1 MVKLYY
7 NLVKNPKSSW
17 TIDMVPE
24 MWRAEVLKMLEN
36 DK

>member
-7 NLVKNPKSSW
+7 NLVTNPKSGF
-17 TIDMVPE
+17 TIDMVPTK
-24 MWRAEVLKMLEN
+24 WRAEVQKLLTV